1 MRIVRVAGACINQ
14 TPLDFS
20 GNVARI
26 KVLIQQARAAQVDV
40 ICFPELSVTGYGCE
54 DAFFGLDLYKRVAI
68 SLEEIAKASVGLVV
82 IVGAPWLHR
91 NQLYNCAFVM
101 QDGAIIGANPKKV
114 LAREGVH
121 YEPRWFSPWNF
132 GRVDQTTMNGKF
144 ITFGDVR
151 YQFGG
156 FGMAVEICEEAWGD
170 ESAAHSHV
178 TSGVELV
185 VNPSASHFS
194 LGKDVVRKR
203 LVTNWSRALK
213 VNYCYANL
221 LGLEAGRL
229 IYDGSVLIAEAGEL
243 VAESRRFAFGDGFLT
258 TADVDMDRAR
268 AARIKNRS
276 VREHEDS
283 AEKTS
288 HCVAGVPVRSEQ
300 QTIKRIQPVQ
310 VTQRTMSRDE
320 EFIRAESLAL
330 FDYMRKSRSKGYV
343 VSLSGGVD
351 SSVCASL
358 VAHMICEARRELG
371 AEVFAKMARLES
383 VIAVSDKELISK
395 MLVCI
400 YQATDNSGQATRDA
414 AKAVANELGATFYL
428 ADVQS
433 MVAGYS
439 EQYERLTNEK
449 LSWSKASDDLAMQN
463 IQARVRS
470 PLPWMFANTRQM
482 LLITTSNRSESAV
495 GYATMDGDMAGG
507 LAPLAGID
515 KAFLRTFLS
524 WMVNQSEFGL
534 GPVPALKAVSAMPP
548 TAELRPKERKQSD
561 EDDLMPYAVMAKIE
575 RYFVADK
582 RDAEEMCLILAT
594 DFPDMSESEI
604 SNYVNKFIRLWRS
617 SQWKRERVAPSF
629 HIDDFN
635 LDPRSWCRYPI
646 LSGG

>member
-1 MRIVRVAGACINQ
+1 MRMVRVAGACINQ
-14 TPLDFS
+14 TPLDFA

-26 KVLIQQARAAQVDV
+26 KALIQQARATQVDV
-40 ICFPELSVTGYGCE
+40 VCFPELSVTGYGCD
-54 DAFFGLDLYKRVAI
+54 DAFFGLDLYKRVA
-68 SLEEIAKASVGLVV
+68 SALEEIAISSVGLVV
-82 IVGAPWLHR
+82 VVGAPWLHR

-101 QDGAIIGANPKKV
+101 QDGAIIGVNPKKV

-132 GRVDQTTMNGKF
+132 GRVDQTEVNGKNV
-144 ITFGDVR
+144 TFGDVR

-229 IYDGSVLIAEAGEL
+229 IYDGSVLVAEAGEL

-283 AEKTS
+283 SDKAS
-288 HCVAGVPVRSEQ
+288 HCVMAAPVRSEQ
-300 QTIKRIQPVQ
+300 QPIKRIQTGKTTPVP
-310 VTQRTMSRDE
+310 MSREE

-358 VAHMICEARRELG
+358 VAHMLSAARRELG
-371 AEVFAKMARLES
+371 PEAFAKYLKVDAIPS
-383 VIAVSDKELISK
+383 STDKEVIGK
-395 MLVCI
+395 MLVCL
-400 YQATDNSGQATRDA
+400 YQATDHSGSATRDA
-414 AKAVANELGATFYL
+414 ARSVAAELGATFYL
-428 ADVQS
+428 ADVQTF
-433 MVAGYS
+433 VDGYTQ
-439 EQYERLTNEK
+439 QYEKLTKQK
-449 LSWSKASDDLAMQN
+449 LSWNEASDDLAMQN
-463 IQARVRS
+463 IQARVRA
-470 PLPWMFANTRQM
+470 PLPWLIANTRQM

-515 KAFLRTFLS
+515 KAFLRSFLA
-524 WMVNQSEFGL
+524 WMVTQKEFGM
-534 GPVPALKAVSAMPP
+534 GPLPALKAVTAIPP
-548 TAELRPKERKQSD
+548 TAELRPKDRKQSD
-561 EDDLMPYAVMAKIE
+561 EDDLMPYNVMAKIE

-582 RDAEEMCLILAT
+582 RDPEEMCLLLAN
-594 DFPDMSESEI
+594 DFPEMSEADI
-604 SNYVNKFIRLWRS
+604 SKYVSKFVMLWRS

-629 HIDDFN
+629 HVDDFN